1 MNIGGDLFIS
11 TNYMEEKISDK
22 NVANLKHIK
31 VLLNSDRQRM
41 VKLVIICYNGLN
53 LLDTLKGRLD
63 KMEKK
68 YQIFISS
75 TYTDLIEAREKV
87 RDAILTMMHFPI
99 GMEMFSAG
107 DEEQWEIIQDT
118 IDSSDY
124 YVLIVGHRYGSVIKV
139 GNDAGIS
146 YTEKEFRYAREKGIP
161 ILAFIRSDDAVAKKD
176 DFENDP
182 DKMEKLAAFKD
193 IVKNGRTVEWWET
206 PDQLARQV
214 TAALH
219 KQMDRKKRPGWVRGD
234 SFNIEASHAE
244 ILKLNKLVRDLQ
256 EENSNLRSKI
266 VQRTPKLVAE
276 LILDNVSDVDKPRDA
291 DEEKAVEDDCRSH
304 SDLVLSLDKNSI
316 KLKLL
321 PIYTEHYR
329 NRYEQLDRSC
339 VDTYLQSYV
348 SDEALRRYNEA
359 LPTEDEIDT
368 YIEKLSAYQ
377 RIRKGGVAF
386 KLQISNDGTAKAT
399 DIRVFIDFPEE
410 FLLFDISD
418 IEDIEKPKEPE
429 LPENPIERAEEEY
442 AKRMNP
448 SIATATIDWARTW
461 DLNHQNTLRAISAL
475 SRYDITNSYTQ
486 SLNFSL
492 DIEEHGIVV
501 ESQQIPHKDLRLFD
515 GIYIVPTKK
524 GKFKVEVS
532 VMCSEFLE
540 PIESYIDVE
549 VV

>member
-1 MNIGGDLFIS
+1 
-11 TNYMEEKISDK
+11 
-22 NVANLKHIK
+22 
-31 VLLNSDRQRM
+31 
-41 VKLVIICYNGLN
+41 
-53 LLDTLKGRLD
+53 
-63 KMEKK
+63 MEKK

-107 DEEQWEIIQDT
+107 DEEQWEIIKDT

-139 GNDAGIS
+139 GTDAGIS

-161 ILAFIRSDDAVAKKD
+161 ILVFIRSDDAVAKKD

-182 DKMEKLAAFKD
+182 IKMEKLATFKET
-193 IVKNGRTVEWWET
+193 VKNGRTVEWWEN

-219 KQMDRKKRPGWVRGD
+219 KQMDRKKRPGWVRGE
-234 SFNIEASHAE
+234 SFDIEASHAE
-244 ILKLNKLVRDLQ
+244 ILNLYKLVRDLQ
-256 EENSNLRSKI
+256 EENANLKSKI

-276 LILDNVSDVDKPRDA
+276 LILDNVPDVDEPRDA
-291 DEEKAVEDDCRSH
+291 DEEKSVEDDCRSH

-321 PIYTEHYR
+321 PIYTEHCR
-329 NRYEQLDRSC
+329 SRYEQLDRSC

-359 LPTEDEIDT
+359 LPTEDEIDA
-368 YIEKLSAYQ
+368 YIEKLRAYQ

-410 FLLFDISD
+410 FLLFDISN

-429 LPENPIERAEEEY
+429 LPESPIERAEEEY

-448 SIATATIDWARTW
+448 SITTATIDWERTW
-461 DLNHQNTLRAISAL
+461 NLNHQNTLGTISAL

-515 GIYIVPTKK
+515 GIYVVPTKK
-524 GKFKVEVS
+524 GKFKLKVS